1 MKGALGLLEG
11 LEHQYV
17 RAVRLFDV
25 IGDVLLH
32 QGKIKAGIRY
42 KTLHEILKGAFQIAE
57 QEKGILDEGLARVGA
72 GPVPEPEEKPTP
84 QITQPPTAAQ
94 PVPRVRMQRPEPDL
108 DMSLLEPVFPVTAEM
123 AHEFMRQGHY
133 DRALSIFNTLMEKRP
148 ADQELRAAMEKAR
161 RKSREKTV
169 LAVLQGWLENI
180 QRMRRELATG
190 S

>member
-1 MKGALGLLEG
+1 
-11 LEHQYV
+11 
-17 RAVRLFDV
+17 
-25 IGDVLLH
+25 
-32 QGKIKAGIRY
+32 
-42 KTLHEILKGAFQIAE
+42 
-57 QEKGILDEGLARVGA
+57 
-72 GPVPEPEEKPTP
+72 
-84 QITQPPTAAQ
+84 
-94 PVPRVRMQRPEPDL
+94 
-108 DMSLLEPVFPVTAEM
+108 M